1 MESEARATGYH
12 HKSVLLTEVVAAL
25 RPAPGRLI
33 VDGTVGGGG
42 HAEALLEAGAKVV
55 GIDRDTDALQAA
67 HTRLSGRFGER
78 LQLIH
83 GNFGDIESLLKS
95 VGLSSVDGVLLDLG
109 VSSWQ
114 LDAAARGFSF
124 QREGKLD
131 MRMDHSSGRTAAD
144 LVNAM
149 DEASLTRIFREYGQE
164 PHARR
169 IARAIVHQ
177 RVAAPFE
184 TTTELA
190 LLIERVVGRRGRLHP
205 ATRAFQALRIAV
217 NEEIDSLRRALDALP
232 RILLPGGRVAV
243 ISFHSLE
250 DREVKKDFRDKAM
263 PEIDQPD
270 WPGPR
275 PNPSCFYRRITGKPI
290 EPTLEEIRDNP
301 RARSARLRVVER
313 LPTS

>member
-12 HKSVLLTEVVAAL
+12 HKSVLLAEVVAAL

-95 VGLSSVDGVLLDLG
+95 AGLSCVDGVLLDLG

-169 IARAIVHQ
+169 IARAIVRQ

-190 LLIERVVGRRGRLHP
+190 LLIERVVGRKGRLHP

-275 PNPSCFYRRITGKPI
+275 PNPSYFYRRITGKPI
-290 EPTLEEIRDNP
+290 EPTLEETRDNP